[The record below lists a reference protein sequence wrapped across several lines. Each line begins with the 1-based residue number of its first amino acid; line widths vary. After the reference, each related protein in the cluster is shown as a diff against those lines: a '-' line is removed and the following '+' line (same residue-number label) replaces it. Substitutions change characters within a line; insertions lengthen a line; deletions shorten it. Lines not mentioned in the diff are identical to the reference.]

1 MQTAIF
7 KKQIGEI
14 CLYKDPTAD
23 KCVYEIWYNHHDV

>member
-1 MQTAIF
+1 MDCMQTAIF

-23 KCVYEIWYNHHDV
+23 KCVYEI